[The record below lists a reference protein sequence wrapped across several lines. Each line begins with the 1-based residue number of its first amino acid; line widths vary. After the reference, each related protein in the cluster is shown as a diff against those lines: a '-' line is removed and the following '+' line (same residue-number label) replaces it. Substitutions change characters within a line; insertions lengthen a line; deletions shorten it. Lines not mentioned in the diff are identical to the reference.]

1 MGRAFEVRKA
11 SMMKTGMAKAKIYT
25 RHSKEIYLAAKSG
38 GANPDSN
45 LTLKRLIDKAKKD
58 QVPAD
63 VIKRALDK
71 VSSGS
76 GEDYKANRYEGFGPS
91 GATIIVDCLTDNV
104 NRTISEVKN
113 CFTKTENKMGITGAV
128 AHMYEYLGIIS
139 IKDFTEDELL
149 ELLLEN
155 DLDAK
160 DIEVEENI
168 ITVYTDPMEFT
179 KTRDVIGAVKSD
191 EEVITDELT
200 MLPQIEVELEGEDME
215 SFQKLINMLNEC
227 DDVQNIYHNVTNM

>member
-1 MGRAFEVRKA
+1 MFFATVTKA
-11 SMMKTGMAKAKIYT
+11 STNY
-25 RHSKEIYLAAKSG
+25 RYPFFSYNLA
-38 GANPDSN
+38 
-45 LTLKRLIDKAKKD
+45 
-58 QVPAD
+58 
-63 VIKRALDK
+63 
-71 VSSGS
+71 
-76 GEDYKANRYEGFGPS
+76 
-91 GATIIVDCLTDNV
+91 
-104 NRTISEVKN
+104 
-113 CFTKTENKMGITGAV
+113 
-128 AHMYEYLGIIS
+128 IS
-139 IKDFTEDELL
+139 IKDFSEDELL